1 MADPAVEKALDALI
15 RDVPDWPET
24 GVTFRDITP
33 MLADPA
39 GLRTVI
45 DGLTDLGRTLAA
57 GPIDRVVGIEARGF
71 ILAVPV
77 ALALG
82 AGFVPVRKA
91 GKLPAETHAVSYDL
105 EYGSATLEL
114 HTDALAPGDRV
125 LVIDDVLATGGT
137 VAATNELISRSGAA
151 HVGTAVLLE
160 LANLRGR
167 DRIGETPFGA
177 LRIV

>member
-1 MADPAVEKALDALI
+1 MDDPAVERALDRLI
-15 RDVPDWPET
+15 RDVPDWPQP

-33 MLADPA
+33 MLADA
-39 GLRTVI
+39 GGLRTVI
-45 DGLTDLGRTLAA
+45 DGLTDLGRTLAD

-91 GKLPAETHAVSYDL
+91 GKLPAKTHAVSYDL
-105 EYGSATLEL
+105 EYGNATLEM
-114 HTDALAPGDRV
+114 HTDALAPGDRT

-137 VAATNELISRSGAA
+137 VAATSELIDMCGAT

-160 LANLRGR
+160 LATLAGR
-167 DRIGETPFGA
+167 DRAGDTPLGA
-177 LRIV
+177 LRVV